1 MNEKSCRIKLTVI
14 KVPRIFR
21 KTLTKRQYRI
31 QLSRIN
37 LGENKVVLRL
47 KNAFFRLSFLEPKI
61 PNFHNHGWATSKY
74 GIYNTGFITNLL
86 FWATQRG
93 WNICYCVPKK
103 QCLPCTTRPQSP
115 LRLTDWDR
123 KKIVYL
129 ATATALY
136 CNIHTYIGKYK
147 KEFYMV

>member
-61 PNFHNHGWATSKY
+61 PNFCNHGWATSKY
-74 GIYNTGFITNLL
+74 GIILGLL
-86 FWATQRG
+86 QTSPVLSYSERLKHMLSCTKETVSPTHDKATE
-93 WNICYCVPKK
+93 P
-103 QCLPCTTRPQSP
+103 PQTDR
-115 LRLTDWDR
+115 LRQ
-123 KKIVYL
+123 
-129 ATATALY
+129 
-136 CNIHTYIGKYK
+136 
-147 KEFYMV
+147 KEEST